1 MKRINLSS
9 AKLCAFCAPGNGS
22 REGIIHVASSPSGRS
37 AKRAPREAAARFGRG
52 IKTAGGS
59 GSENKKDAEE
69 FLAETNIV
77 QYRTGPYRP
86 KDKPHTGRFI
96 GTFQRE
102 FPGGC
107 YGPTTAAELQESADK
122 WLDKHHH
129 YRPHEA
135 PDYMTPAEFSDRMG
149 ISIPRI
155 GKRPE
160 RS

>member
-1 MKRINLSS
+1 MKRINLSG
-9 AKLCAFCAPGNGS
+9 AKLYAFCALDNGS
-22 REGIIHVASSPSGRS
+22 REGIIHIASSPSSRN
-37 AKRAPREAAARFGRG
+37 AKRALREAAARFGRG

-69 FLAETNIV
+69 FLAENSAV
-77 QYRTGPYRP
+77 RYRAGPYRP

-102 FPGGC
+102 FLDEC
-107 YGPTTAAELQESADK
+107 YGPMTAAELQESANK
-122 WLDKHHH
+122 WLDKYHY

-135 PDYMTPAEFSDRMG
+135 PGYMTPAEFSAKMG

-155 GKRPE
+155 GKL
-160 RS
+160 S